1 MLALTRINPKQI
13 AKAILENNKPNHHRS
28 NVDFLM
34 IVRFETELGNIRVR
48 LEPEKAALTVQNFLG
63 YVERGAYTDS
73 SFYRVVH
80 EYNQDHQPVKIAV
93 VQGGLGMGD
102 HAHKVAPIAH
112 QTTLETGLQHLD
124 GTISMSRLEPGSAN
138 AEFFFCIGAQP
149 ELDYGGARN
158 PDGQGFAAFGQAI
171 DGFEVLREVW
181 RKPDRGQFLEQPVR
195 IRLVVLE

>member
-1 MLALTRINPKQI
+1 M
-13 AKAILENNKPNHHRS
+13 
-28 NVDFLM
+28 V
-34 IVRFETELGNIRVR
+34 VRFETELGDIRVR
-48 LEPEKAALTVQNFLG
+48 LEPEKAALTVQNFVG

-80 EYNQDHQPVKIAV
+80 EKNQEQSPVKIAV

-102 HAHKVAPIAH
+102 HPKKRAPIAH
-112 QTTLETGLQHLD
+112 QTTLETGLKHQD

-171 DGFEVLREVW
+171 EGFEVLREVW
-181 RKPDRGQFLEQPVR
+181 RKPDKQQFLEQPVR
-195 IRLVVLE
+195 IQRVVLE

>member
-1 MLALTRINPKQI
+1 MFALTRINQ
-13 AKAILENNKPNHHRS
+13 KASAVLPENNKPNHHRS
-28 NVDFLM
+28 NVDWLM

-48 LEPEKAALTVQNFLG
+48 LEPEKAAPTVQNFVG

-80 EYNQDHQPVKIAV
+80 EKNQDHQPVKIAV
-93 VQGGLGMGD
+93 VQGGLGMGE
-102 HAHKVAPIAH
+102 HPYKRAPIPH

-124 GTISMSRLEPGSAN
+124 GTISMSRLAPGSAN

-171 DGFEVLREVW
+171 EGFEVLRQVW
-181 RKPDRGQFLEQPVR
+181 RKPDKQQFLEQPVR
-195 IRLVVLE
+195 IYRVVLE